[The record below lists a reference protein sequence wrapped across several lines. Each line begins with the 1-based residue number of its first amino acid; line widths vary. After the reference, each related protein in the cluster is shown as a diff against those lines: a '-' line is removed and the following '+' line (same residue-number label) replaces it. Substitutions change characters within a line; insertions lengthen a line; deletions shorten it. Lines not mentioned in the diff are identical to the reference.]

1 MQFLTHSYVVIEVDV
16 TEALKSSIF
25 VVQRAAAP
33 KNGVELIGVTKHPN
47 YLPLVGYLTV
57 RIFTPSKTTFERM
70 K

>member
-1 MQFLTHSYVVIEVDV
+1 MVLGFPILNHLMQNND
-16 TEALKSSIF
+16 KS
-25 VVQRAAAP
+25 
-33 KNGVELIGVTKHPN
+33 LIGVTKHPN